1 MAGHSLATI
10 KKEKRKEKGRKLNNF
25 DYYYWKK
32 FFNSNELKDLN
43 KICNTYKEINFI
55 DGPATKDNK
64 KLKNVDRVESV
75 KWIHLK
81 KPLHKLYESIVI
93 TNGDKYGYH
102 INPMLDVDSV
112 LFNTY
117 VKGNFY
123 DWHKDESRSHYHDYK
138 FTILINNSTNKY
150 SGGDFQIFSTGGEKT
165 IDEFNQPGDVVMFKS
180 DIPHKVLP
188 IKTGERNSIAFFI
201 KGSKFV

>member
-64 KLKNVDRVESV
+64 N
-75 KWIHLK
+75 
-81 KPLHKLYESIVI
+81 
-93 TNGDKYGYH
+93 
-102 INPMLDVDSV
+102 
-112 LFNTY
+112 
-117 VKGNFY
+117 
-123 DWHKDESRSHYHDYK
+123 
-138 FTILINNSTNKY
+138 
-150 SGGDFQIFSTGGEKT
+150 
-165 IDEFNQPGDVVMFKS
+165 
-180 DIPHKVLP
+180 
-188 IKTGERNSIAFFI
+188 
-201 KGSKFV
+201 